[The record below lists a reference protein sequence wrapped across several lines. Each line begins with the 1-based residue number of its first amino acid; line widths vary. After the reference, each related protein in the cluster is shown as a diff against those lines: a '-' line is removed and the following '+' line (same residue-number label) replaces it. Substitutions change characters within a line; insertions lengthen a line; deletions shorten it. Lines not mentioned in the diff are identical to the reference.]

1 MSPGCAGCQP
11 SSARVS
17 VLETGLSAARKPARK
32 PKCSLASLGR
42 DGDHR
47 DVEVPPDHLGDG
59 ADRHTLV
66 RDRVQ
71 PRSRRC
77 LLQGQAEQVCRIEP
91 VHGGPTA
98 GAVADEARDSL
109 VTGNTDQG
117 REESV
122 IPVAVTRRSKSHN
135 RRTDAER
142 SERQRDL
149 LRGRSGPR
157 PAGPRPGQDQ
167 ARPVRF
173 PPAPVLARPSR
184 RR

>member
-1 MSPGCAGCQP
+1 MEVVAVIEVLDEPGMGRLPAEQLAGQR
-11 SSARVS
+11 ARDRV
-17 VLETGLSAARKPARK
+17 VGREEAGQEAEVPAR
-32 PKCSLASLGR
+32 LAGR

-47 DVEVPPDHLGDG
+47 EVEVPPDHLGDG

-77 LLQGQAEQVCRIEP
+77 LLQSQAEQVCRVEP
-91 VHGGPTA
+91 VHGGPAA
-98 GAVADEARDSL
+98 GAVAGEARDSL

-122 IPVAVTRRSKSHN
+122 IPVAVTGRSKSHN

-142 SERQRDL
+142 SERLPGL
-149 LRGRSGPR
+149 LGPDINYAVSM
-157 PAGPRPGQDQ
+157 P
-167 ARPVRF
+167 
-173 PPAPVLARPSR
+173 LTS
-184 RR
+184 

>member
-1 MSPGCAGCQP
+1 L
-11 SSARVS
+11 SAREEADQKAE
-17 VLETGLSAARKPARK
+17 VLAR
-32 PKCSLASLGR
+32 LVGR

-47 DVEVPPDHLGDG
+47 VIEVSPDHLGDG

-77 LLQGQAEQVCRIEP
+77 LLQSQAEQVCHIEP
-91 VHGGPTA
+91 VHDGPTA

-109 VTGNTDQG
+109 VTGNADQG

-122 IPVAVTRRSKSHN
+122 IPVAVTRRGESHN
-135 RRTDAER
+135 RRTDAKR

-149 LRGRSGPR
+149 LRG
-157 PAGPRPGQDQ
+157 
-167 ARPVRF
+167 
-173 PPAPVLARPSR
+173 
-184 RR
+184 